1 MNRQYSGDTRDL
13 FKIDLVFHLMKGI
26 SGLESFTFVPMLT
39 DDRKES
45 GGASGKGKKDLA
57 KAALKGKAGSRNAA
71 LLKHMARLQEIDSD
85 KEYFLGIRS
94 LFKKENIRIR
104 ILEEPGFTHKARGR
118 YFNNLFENFPS
129 RTLLFLDPD
138 IGLEVK
144 NATKRHLLFD
154 EVKEAYSHMDSRSV
168 LMVYQHIPRV
178 MRDGYIRHRCREL
191 KKHTGRMP
199 VTVTDNEIVFFLI
212 AKDRRQGEKLTRV
225 LGEYISQYPSVALDT
240 RD

>member
-13 FKIDLVFHLMKGI
+13 FKIDLVLHLMKGI
-26 SGLESFTFVPMLT
+26 SGLKSFTFVPMLT
-39 DDRKES
+39 VDRNES
-45 GGASGKGKKDLA
+45 ERTLKKGKKDLV
-57 KAALKGKAGSRNAA
+57 KAVSKGKAGSRNAA
-71 LLKHMARLQEIDSD
+71 LVRHMARLQEIDSD

-104 ILEEPGFTHKARGR
+104 ILEEPHFTHKARGR
-118 YFNNLFENFPS
+118 YFNNLFENFPE

-154 EVKEAYSHMDSRSV
+154 EVKEAYGHMDSHSV
-168 LMVYQHIPRV
+168 LMIYQHIPRV
-178 MRDGYIRHRCREL
+178 IRDGYIRHRCREL

-225 LGEYISQYPSVALDT
+225 LGDYISRYPSVMLNA
-240 RD
+240 RG